1 MRHATLAAAVAACL
15 GLTACQ
21 VLDPSPARPSEAAR
35 AASPASPAI
44 VTDAMPPKTPVRP
57 VVDRL
62 HGERI
67 RDDYRWLE
75 GDNADAA
82 RMGAPT
88 DEVNRWTDEQNA
100 YTRRVLDGL
109 PGRADLEARLRGL
122 MEVGSV
128 SSPRVRGQRYF
139 YSKREGSQAQASVF
153 MRVGLGGEPRLLLDP
168 ATLDASGL
176 TTISWYEPSAD
187 GRLLA
192 FGSYRAGDE
201 NSTLRVLDVDAGT
214 MMPLEIPGKVS
225 SMSWAPDSSGFVYRN
240 LQDVANPYSGQVMH
254 HAMGRPVA
262 EDRQIVRQFR
272 PDEDAK
278 LATTYGPGGGLSR
291 DGRWLVLSYATD
303 TRNND
308 LFLADFAA
316 WRTSGSLERIVV
328 ASGLKASFG
337 GTMVGDTLFMLT
349 TLDAPNGRIVA
360 VDPRRPQ
367 QAAWK
372 VIVPEASDGGVITG
386 FDVGKGVLAVT
397 YLRAASSDIRLF
409 DLAGKQTG
417 SLRLP
422 GIGTASVS
430 AEPES
435 TEAFLSF
442 TSYNAPLS
450 IFRVDLAS
458 PAAEPELWER
468 PSVPVDPSTIEVS
481 QEWYRSRDG
490 TRVSMFIVHRKGLR
504 LDGDNPTVLYGYGGF
519 KVSMTP
525 SFSPALCSWF
535 EDGGVYAVANIRGG
549 GEYGQAWH
557 EAGRLDRK
565 QNVFDDFIAAAEHL
579 IDRRYTRP
587 ERLAVQGGSNGGLLT
602 GVMVTQRPDL
612 FRAAIVG
619 VPLLDMLRYQQFL
632 MARYWVPEYGSAE
645 SAAQFGVL
653 RAYSPYHN
661 IRSGTA
667 YPAVLLTAGE
677 NDTRV
682 HPLHA
687 RKMAAALQSATTS
700 DPAER
705 PVLLWVDREGG
716 HGQGKPLHLRVRDA
730 ADQRIFLMWQLGML
744 GE

>member
-1 MRHATLAAAVAACL
+1 MRRATLAAMVAACL

-21 VLDPSPARPSEAAR
+21 VLDPAPGRRSEASR
-35 AASPASPAI
+35 AGSAAATAI
-44 VTDAMPPKTPVRP
+44 VTRAVPPVTQARP
-57 VVDRL
+57 VVERL
-62 HGERI
+62 HGVRI

-75 GDNADAA
+75 GDNGDPA
-82 RMGAPT
+82 RMGLLT
-88 DEVNRWTDEQNA
+88 DEVSRWTDGQNA

-109 PGRADLEARLRGL
+109 PRRAELEARLRTL

-128 SSPRVRGQRYF
+128 TAPEVRGRRYF
-139 YSKREGSQAQASVF
+139 YSKREGHQPQASVF
-153 MRVGLGGEPRLLLDP
+153 MRTGPVGEPRLVLDP

-176 TTISWYEPSAD
+176 TTISWYEPSED

-192 FGSYRAGDE
+192 FGAYRAGDE
-201 NSTLRVLDVDAGT
+201 NSTLRVLDVDAGA
-214 MMPLEIPGKVS
+214 MLPLEIPGKVS
-225 SMSWAPDSSGFVYRN
+225 SLSWMPDASGFVYRN
-240 LQDVANPYSGQVMH
+240 LQDAANPYSGQVMH

-262 EDRQIVRQFR
+262 EDKQILRQFR
-272 PDEDAK
+272 PDENAT

-308 LFLADFAA
+308 LFLADFLA
-316 WRTSGSLERIVV
+316 WRTSGKLDRVV
-328 ASGLKASFG
+328 IASGLKASFS
-337 GTMVGDTLFMLT
+337 GTMVGDTLYMLT

-367 QAAWK
+367 PASWK
-372 VIVPEASDGGVITG
+372 VVVPEATDGGVIERL
-386 FDVGKGVLAVT
+386 DIGKGVLAVT

-409 DLAGKQTG
+409 DLSGRPAGA
-417 SLRLP
+417 LRLP
-422 GIGTASVS
+422 GIGTASV
-430 AEPES
+430 ATEPDS

-442 TSYNAPLS
+442 TSYNAPPS
-450 IFRVDLAS
+450 IFRVDLTK
-458 PAAEPELWER
+458 PEVGPELWER
-468 PSVPVDPSTIEVS
+468 PVVPVDPTSIEVR

-490 TRVSMFIVHRKGLR
+490 TRVSMFIVHRKGLK
-504 LDGDNPTVLYGYGGF
+504 LDGDNPTILYGYGGF
-519 KVSMTP
+519 KVSLTP

-557 EAGRLDRK
+557 EGGRLARK
-565 QNVFDDFIAAAEHL
+565 QHVFDDFIAAAEHL

-587 ERLAVQGGSNGGLLT
+587 ERLALQGGSNGGLLT
-602 GVMVTQRPDL
+602 GAMVTQRPDL

-632 MARYWVPEYGSAE
+632 MARYWVPEYGSSE

-653 RAYSPYHN
+653 RAYSPYHR
-661 IRSGTA
+661 IRPGTA

-677 NDTRV
+677 NDARV

-687 RKMAAALQSATTS
+687 RKMAAALQAATAS

-705 PVLLWVDREGG
+705 PVLLWVDREAG

-744 GE
+744 GD

>member
-1 MRHATLAAAVAACL
+1 MRHATLAAVVAACL
-15 GLTACQ
+15 GSTACQ
-21 VLDPSPARPSEAAR
+21 VFDPSSPRPSEAAR
-35 AASPASPAI
+35 AAASETMPI
-44 VTDAMPPKTPVRP
+44 VTDARPPGTPVRP

-62 HGERI
+62 HGIRI

-75 GDNADAA
+75 GDNSDPA
-82 RMGAPT
+82 RMGAAT
-88 DEVNRWTDEQNA
+88 DEVSRWTDEQNA
-100 YTRRVLDGL
+100 YTRAVLDGL
-109 PGRADLEARLRGL
+109 PGRRELEARLRVL
-122 MEVGSV
+122 MEVGSI
-128 SSPRVRGQRYF
+128 STPKVRGPRHF
-139 YSKREGSQAQASVF
+139 YSKREGDQAQASVF
-153 MRVGLGGEPRLLLDP
+153 MRVGPQGEPRLLLDP
-168 ATLDASGL
+168 MTLDASGL
-176 TTISWYEPSAD
+176 TTVSWFEPSSD

-201 NSTLRVLDVDAGT
+201 NSTLRVLDVDAGAL
-214 MMPLEIPGKVS
+214 MPLEIPGKVS
-225 SMSWAPDSSGFVYRN
+225 SVSWAPDSSGFVYRN
-240 LQDVANPYSGQVMH
+240 LGVVANPYSGQVMY

-262 EDRQIVRQFR
+262 EDRQIFRQLR
-272 PDEDAK
+272 PDEDSK
-278 LATTYGPGGGLSR
+278 LATTYGPGGSLSR

-308 LFLADFAA
+308 LFLADFVA
-316 WRTSGSLERIVV
+316 WRTTGTLDRIVV
-328 ASGLKASFG
+328 ASGLRASFG
-337 GTMVGDTLFMLT
+337 GTMVGDTLYMLT

-360 VDPRRPQ
+360 VDPRHPDP
-367 QAAWK
+367 AAWK
-372 VIVPEASDGGVITG
+372 VVVPEATDGGVVTG

-409 DLAGKQTG
+409 DLSGKEAG

-422 GIGTASVS
+422 GLGTASVA

-442 TSYNAPLS
+442 TSYNAPPS
-450 IFRVDLAS
+450 IFRVDLLAPNS
-458 PAAEPELWER
+458 PPELWER
-468 PSVPVDPSTIEVS
+468 PSVPVDPAAIEVR

-490 TRVSMFIVHRKGLR
+490 TRVSMFIVHRKGLA
-504 LDGDNPTVLYGYGGF
+504 LDGDNPTILFGYGGF

-525 SFSPALCSWF
+525 SFSPALWSWF

-557 EAGRLDRK
+557 EGGRLERK

-602 GVMVTQRPDL
+602 GAMVTQRPDL

-632 MARYWVPEYGSAE
+632 MARYWVPEYGSSE
-645 SAAQFGVL
+645 SPAQFAVL

-661 IRSGTA
+661 IRAGTA
-667 YPAVLLTAGE
+667 YPAVLITAGE

-687 RKMAAALQSATTS
+687 RKMVAALQAATAS

-730 ADQRIFLMWQLGML
+730 ADQRSFLMWQLGML
-744 GE
+744 SE